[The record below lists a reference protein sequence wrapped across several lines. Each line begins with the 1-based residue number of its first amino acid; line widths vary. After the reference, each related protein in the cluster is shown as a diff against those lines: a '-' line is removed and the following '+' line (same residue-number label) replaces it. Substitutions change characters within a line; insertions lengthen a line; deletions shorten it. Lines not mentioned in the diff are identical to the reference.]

1 MGYEYKCFRW
11 EHPSLSPTGCS
22 PEAGTLAGEA
32 AENQGVGWRG
42 TKVHVSEGL
51 LGGGGGRLQENPSR
65 NLNLLLEI

>member
-1 MGYEYKCFRW
+1 MGTSISEPHWVF
-11 EHPSLSPTGCS
+11 

-51 LGGGGGRLQENPSR
+51 LGGGGGKAIGEPIQKFESSP
-65 NLNLLLEI
+65 